1 MACNLCLVCF
11 SVLLIFECIFH
22 IFAGSYLSY
31 LLYLDH
37 KTIWPWEREKQPS
50 DIRIKRS
57 SSTDL
62 SSEFPSN
69 PDGSKAA
76 ETIVFIYLTF
86 FFSVLILL
94 VVVKEKSRLCKPL
107 EEECSS
113 TRDKNG
119 YCSVSET
126 QEITFMA
133 LFTSSFSVLRCFIC
147 LMILIILIGNLVSL
161 PNNHNKVRSLNQ
173 QSKTEIYCCTPDSQ
187 YSGFLG
193 LAYLGILT
201 TILSSSIY
209 GDRKPEKKS
218 TKTEKSSYHSIL
230 KKARNFLR
238 VINYIFKFSWL
249 VLALVT
255 TTYYEIYGS
264 GNTLSLEN
272 LDLNT
277 LYSTCRS
284 SLPLSVIIFQ
294 LENLCQSKE
303 NAMKAC
309 YKSIN
314 IMERQFQKAVSVM
327 LRKKTLPLEYN
338 SLQKICSDNNDVLV
352 CDLDEK
358 LRNNVT
364 NKLEERGKNGM
375 GCKIKLE
382 VIVNNGKFSFENFTI
397 VIINQE
403 GNATLDHELINDL
416 KSAVCDHYNETTSES
431 RINEN
436 YKKKLYKATD
446 NGWAINMK
454 FLNQQTGDDNKVV
467 GVIKVLLILIPCIHF
482 IFLIINQN
490 YCLWVKCSPYI
501 NLIHK
506 NVSFFWY
513 WLFVPLLISCWK
525 NCISNNSKL
534 TICKKMCEWM
544 KKMQLENCIS
554 DDSKPTMCEDTCE
567 GIITKEGV
575 IHGLRLRMSQN
586 DDNY

>member
-113 TRDKNG
+113 TRDEND

-126 QEITFMA
+126 QEITFTA
-133 LFTSSFSVLRCFIC
+133 LFTSSLSVLRYCRYLMLFFIWIGF
-147 LMILIILIGNLVSL
+147 LVNLINNEFKKQSL
-161 PNNHNKVRSLNQ
+161 DQ
-173 QSKTEIYCCTPDSQ
+173 QIATEIYCCRPDPQ

-193 LAYLGILT
+193 LAYLRILT
-201 TILSSSIY
+201 VILSSSLY
-209 GDRKPEKKS
+209 GNRKPEEKIMETDTSLCHCLCSKKTRKVIYVS
-218 TKTEKSSYHSIL
+218 NDLL
-230 KKARNFLR
+230 KLF
-238 VINYIFKFSWL
+238 WL
-249 VLALVT
+249 GSALIMS
-255 TTYYEIYGS
+255 TYYEIYGS

-284 SLPLSVIIFQ
+284 SLPLSLIIFQ

-303 NAMKAC
+303 NAMRAC

-314 IMERQFQKAVSVM
+314 IMEKAFQKAVSVNP
-327 LRKKTLPLEYN
+327 RIITLPSEGN
-338 SLQKICSDNNDVLV
+338 SLQKIYLDNNDVLV
-352 CDLDEK
+352 SDLDEK
-358 LRNNVT
+358 LRADVM
-364 NKLEERGKNGM
+364 NKLKESGKNDM
-375 GCKIKLE
+375 GCKIKLD
-382 VIVNNGKFSFENFTI
+382 VIVNNGKFSFENFFI
-397 VIINQE
+397 VIFNQE
-403 GNATLDHELINDL
+403 GKTTLDRKLTNGL
-416 KSAVCDHYNETTSES
+416 KSAVYDHYKEKKSNCSLE
-431 RINEN
+431 
-436 YKKKLYKATD
+436 KKK
-446 NGWAINMK
+446 
-454 FLNQQTGDDNKVV
+454 
-467 GVIKVLLILIPCIHF
+467 
-482 IFLIINQN
+482 
-490 YCLWVKCSPYI
+490 
-501 NLIHK
+501 
-506 NVSFFWY
+506 
-513 WLFVPLLISCWK
+513 
-525 NCISNNSKL
+525 
-534 TICKKMCEWM
+534 
-544 KKMQLENCIS
+544 
-554 DDSKPTMCEDTCE
+554 
-567 GIITKEGV
+567 IT
-575 IHGLRLRMSQN
+575 
-586 DDNY
+586 